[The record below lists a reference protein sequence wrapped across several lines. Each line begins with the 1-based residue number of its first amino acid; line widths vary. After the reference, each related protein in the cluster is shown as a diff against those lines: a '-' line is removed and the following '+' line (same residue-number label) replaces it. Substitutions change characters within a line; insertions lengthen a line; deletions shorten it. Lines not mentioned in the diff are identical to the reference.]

1 MSTLEGFIEWEF
13 IYKIYNSLYF
23 NIGLERVNPMFINII
38 FDIPSMRRTC
48 QEAKGNVAYKCFL

>member
-1 MSTLEGFIEWEF
+1 MSILEGFIDWDF
-13 IYKIYNSLYF
+13 IYEIYDLLYF

-48 QEAKGNVAYKCFL
+48 QEAEGSVAYKCFL